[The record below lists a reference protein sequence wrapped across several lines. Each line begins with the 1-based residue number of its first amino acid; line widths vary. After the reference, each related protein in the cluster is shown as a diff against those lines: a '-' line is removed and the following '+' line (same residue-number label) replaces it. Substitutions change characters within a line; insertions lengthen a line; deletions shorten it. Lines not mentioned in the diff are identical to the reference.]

1 MKKSELKQ
9 IIHEEV
15 RKVVE
20 ETQPQASYKHMRPF
34 KLEIAEM
41 ISQLQD
47 LNEKIENNGPLSEEI
62 EDAITSLGELISRI
76 NIKG

>member
-1 MKKSELKQ
+1 MKITEFRKL
-9 IIHEEV
+9 IREEV

-34 KLEIAEM
+34 KLEIAKM

-47 LNEKIENNGPLSEEI
+47 LNEKIKNNGPLSKEI
-62 EDAITSLGELISRI
+62 KNAITSLGELISRI